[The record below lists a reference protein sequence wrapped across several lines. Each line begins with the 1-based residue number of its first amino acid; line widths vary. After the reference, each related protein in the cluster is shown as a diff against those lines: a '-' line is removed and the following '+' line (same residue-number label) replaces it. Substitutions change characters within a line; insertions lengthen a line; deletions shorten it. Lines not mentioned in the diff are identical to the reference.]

1 MDIKLDLNESS
12 SGFGDAIFVN
22 RSLTKEDVTQP
33 FTENVAQRLRI
44 RLLSFEGDWF
54 LDTTYGIPWWQRI
67 LGQKPTKSAID
78 QILQQEILSE
88 NGVKELVSFNS
99 SFVNR
104 KYSASFQ
111 VRVVNGEVTDT
122 ININPVN

>member
-1 MDIKLDLNESS
+1 MDIKLDLNPVSLS
-12 SGFGDAIFVN
+12 NGDAVWIN
-22 RSLTKEDVTQP
+22 GPLTKDGITGP
-33 FTENVAQRLRI
+33 FTANVAQRLRI
-44 RLLSFEGDWF
+44 RMLTFEGEWF
-54 LDTTYGIPWWQRI
+54 LDTTYGVPYWQRI

-78 QILQQEILSE
+78 QILQQEVLSE
-88 NGVKELVSFNS
+88 NGVKEIVSFTS

-104 KYSASFQ
+104 QYSASFQ